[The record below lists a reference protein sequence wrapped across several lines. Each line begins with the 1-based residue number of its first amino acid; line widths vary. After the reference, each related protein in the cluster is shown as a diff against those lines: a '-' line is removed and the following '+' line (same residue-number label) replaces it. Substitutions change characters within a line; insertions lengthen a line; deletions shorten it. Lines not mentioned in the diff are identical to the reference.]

1 MNWEV
6 GGEAQLLPRVKQVVV
21 GTGRFS
27 PLGVF
32 EVQGPLGSGASSGL
46 KLRPVLRTL
55 ALALPAGVSELSDT
69 DRKELE
75 GQLKAREDLL
85 LPMYHQVA
93 VQFADLHD
101 KAGRMLEKGVIY
113 VRARGAGVCVK
124 GRPQVTWVQHT
135 ENVCTQACGMRQ
147 IPPVR
152 ITWGSFFF
160 FFFLKQKKNNSSG

>member
-1 MNWEV
+1 M
-6 GGEAQLLPRVKQVVV
+6 
-21 GTGRFS
+21 
-27 PLGVF
+27 
-32 EVQGPLGSGASSGL
+32 GASSGL

-55 ALALPAGVSELSDT
+55 ALALPAGMSALSDA

-113 VRARGAGVCVK
+113 VRACGAGVCVN
-124 GRPQVTWVQHT
+124 GRTSGHLVS
-135 ENVCTQACGMRQ
+135 NTQRIFALR
-147 IPPVR
+147 PV
-152 ITWGSFFF
+152 G
-160 FFFLKQKKNNSSG
+160 